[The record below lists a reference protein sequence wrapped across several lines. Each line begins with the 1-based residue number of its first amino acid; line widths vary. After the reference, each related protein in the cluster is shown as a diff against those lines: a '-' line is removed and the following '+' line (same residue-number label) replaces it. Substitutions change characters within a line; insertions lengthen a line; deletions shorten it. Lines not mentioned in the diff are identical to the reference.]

1 MIRQKLQAV
10 IFGPQGCGKGTQGN
24 LLSDR
29 FDVPLVGAGDLFR
42 AEASLNTALGKLA
55 TQYMDSGKLAPD
67 ELVNGIVSRQLKAL
81 DLSRGWI
88 LDGYPRNVEQ
98 AKYLHRT
105 LPPNV
110 AIFIRLSDTVAIQRL
125 LLRRQCMR
133 CRAVWSPAVSKHADT
148 ERCSV
153 CGGKLVRRSDDTEEA
168 IRARL
173 EAYHFMTE
181 PLSRFYREKGILLQV
196 NGEQEVAYVFE
207 DLVKKLAKLG
217 FLA

>member
-10 IFGPQGCGKGTQGN
+10 MFGPQGCGKGTQGG

-42 AEASLNTALGKLA
+42 AEAAMQTSLGKLA
-55 TQYMDSGKLAPD
+55 KQYMDSGKLAPD

-98 AKYLHRT
+98 AKYLQRT

-110 AIFIRLSDTVAIQRL
+110 AIFIRLSDEVAIRRL
-125 LLRRQCMR
+125 LLRRQCTR
-133 CRAVWSPAVSKHADT
+133 CRAVWSLAVSRHPNAD
-148 ERCSV
+148 RCSM

-196 NGEQEVAYVFE
+196 NGEQEIPYVFE
-207 DLVKKLAKLG
+207 DLAKKLARLG
-217 FLA
+217 FVA